1 MSFVPELDQYVI
13 TCTAYGPPG
22 PCVYLAT
29 SPDLYSLNSGH
40 VVIPPEDKNAALFP
54 RRIDGSWLLLHRP
67 VVMASNSADIWVSR
81 SEDLISWRDPQ
92 PVLLRRSG
100 GWWDAAR
107 VGIAPPPIET
117 SEGWL
122 QIYHG
127 VRNTVSGAIYR
138 VGAALLDLDE
148 PWVVRRRTD
157 RWLLSP
163 SDPWERIGD
172 VGNVVF
178 PCGSDLSR
186 RRPDRPLLRRRR
198 HRRLHGDGAALGPAR
213 PAAEWR
219 RDMNE
224 ETAGAR
230 SHAAHAQRLG
240 RTARAAAVHL
250 RTIGTRARAAG
261 PQPDRRRPRSGGVA
275 RAAPQVG
282 ADPDRLRPAWGS
294 SRCRVAAAP
303 TASRRT
309 RVRRRQIAREG
320 DPQQV
325 AGHAARRIVRGAIPA
340 DSSGRS

>member
-1 MSFVPELDQYVI
+1 MGYHLSVFTRSELNPILTADDLPFEANVVFNPGAARLRDGRVGLLTRVEDRCGLSSLHLAASTDGVTNWTVEKAALLAPQPTDRWCQWGFEDARVSFVPELDEYVI

-138 VGAALLDLDE
+138 VGASLLDLEE

-163 SDPWERIGD
+163 RDPWERTGD
-172 VGNVVF
+172 VSNVVF
-178 PCGSDLSR
+178 PCGTICHDDGRIDLYYGAADTVVCMATAQLSDLL
-186 RRPDRPLLRRRR
+186 DLL
-198 HRRLHGDGAALGPAR
+198 LNG
-213 PAAEWR
+213 
-219 RDMNE
+219 
-224 ETAGAR
+224 
-230 SHAAHAQRLG
+230 
-240 RTARAAAVHL
+240 
-250 RTIGTRARAAG
+250 GT
-261 PQPDRRRPRSGGVA
+261 
-275 RAAPQVG
+275 
-282 ADPDRLRPAWGS
+282 
-294 SRCRVAAAP
+294 
-303 TASRRT
+303 T
-309 RVRRRQIAREG
+309 
-320 DPQQV
+320 
-325 AGHAARRIVRGAIPA
+325 
-340 DSSGRS
+340 